1 MYLKKYIILFFLFL
15 SLIMVR
21 AFVEPLFYDP
31 LIEYFKHD
39 YLKMPIPKLNLTTY
53 LLNISYRFFLNTI
66 ISLAI
71 LFVIFKEVNVFLFSV
86 KIYVASFIVL
96 ICFLFVLLKFEIIES
111 YLVVFYVRRFLIH
124 PIILLV
130 LIPAFYYQQ
139 LILKINK

>member
-86 KIYVASFIVL
+86 KIYVASFVVL

-130 LIPAFYYQQ
+130 LIPAFYYQK

>member
-21 AFVEPLFYDP
+21 SFVEPLFYDP

-86 KIYVASFIVL
+86 KIYVASFVVL

-130 LIPAFYYQQ
+130 LIPAFYYQK

>member
-1 MYLKKYIILFFLFL
+1 MYLKRYIILFFLFL

-86 KIYVASFIVL
+86 KIYVASFVVL

-130 LIPAFYYQQ
+130 LIPAFYYQK